1 MWSAVFN
8 EEKRVIIR
16 LKKLRRFVS
25 NASMTIRTNLEH
37 HNEIIWKNHFAL
49 KPFRLYEANNVV
61 KALFSQLNHKDFK
74 VTYKNN
80 KSDEILM

>member
-1 MWSAVFN
+1 
-8 EEKRVIIR
+8 
-16 LKKLRRFVS
+16 
-25 NASMTIRTNLEH
+25 MTIRTNLEH
-37 HNEIIWKNHFAL
+37 HNEIIWKNQFAL

-80 KSDEILM
+80 